1 MKKGTILL
9 SVCIILLI
17 TASILTSVFVNDAV
31 TTSNSVSLTYRPT
44 IVIDPG
50 HGGEDGGA
58 ITSNNIPEKNI
69 NLSISLKLRDL
80 FQSNG
85 FNVIMT
91 RETDTDLSNGD
102 DHAKRTDINNR
113 VDIFNSSQDN
123 IVISIH
129 QNKFTQSQYNGTQIF
144 YSDNVDDSKNLAE
157 CVRQSVV
164 TLLQPDNT
172 RLCKEVGSEIYILDN
187 SQVPSI
193 LVECGFLSNEK
204 EAKMLQSDEYQ
215 SELAYSIFLGFMEY
229 YYTNYN

>member
-69 NLSISLKLRDL
+69 NLTISLKLRDL

-102 DHAKRTDINNR
+102 DNAKRTDINNR

-123 IVISIH
+123 IVISVH

>member
-102 DHAKRTDINNR
+102 DNAKRTDINNR

>member
-102 DHAKRTDINNR
+102 DNAKRTDINNR

-164 TLLQPDNT
+164 TLLQPDNN